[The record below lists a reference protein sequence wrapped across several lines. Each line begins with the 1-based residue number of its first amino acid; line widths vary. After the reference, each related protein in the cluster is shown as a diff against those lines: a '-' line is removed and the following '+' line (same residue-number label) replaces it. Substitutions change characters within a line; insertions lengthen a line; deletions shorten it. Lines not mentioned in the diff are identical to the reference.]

1 MISPTGV
8 LHTVHPNIVDNII
21 IKHALSDHPP
31 ILTIIKIKHIYKL
44 QQYRHTYTNYKKADW
59 TTHTKDT
66 EAAFSDT
73 RIPTQQTRYSPIS
86 SYKQTDT
93 TYRKANYLKI
103 TSFYCPVH
111 ITTKLTHKK
120 QHQ

>member
-1 MISPTGV
+1 M
-8 LHTVHPNIVDNII
+8 
-21 IKHALSDHPP
+21 
-31 ILTIIKIKHIYKL
+31 
-44 QQYRHTYTNYKKADW
+44 NYKKADW

-66 EAAFSDT
+66 EAA
-73 RIPTQQTRYSPIS
+73 

>member
-1 MISPTGV
+1 M
-8 LHTVHPNIVDNII
+8 
-21 IKHALSDHPP
+21 
-31 ILTIIKIKHIYKL
+31 
-44 QQYRHTYTNYKKADW
+44 NYKKADW
-59 TTHTKDT
+59 TTHIKHT
-66 EAAFSDT
+66 EPAFSDT
-73 RIPTQQTRYSPIS
+73 RTPTQQTRYSPIP

-93 TYRKANYLKI
+93 TYRKAKYLKI